1 MTIEFKIWAY
11 KSHEVYW
18 EFRRPAMAL
27 HATLPQSFD
36 LNRFIKSNWPS
47 WQANFA
53 RMGCGDATVK
63 PSEKVARYWGEEF
76 LTDEF
81 VRQEFSITTRG

>member
-1 MTIEFKIWAY
+1 MNRPCEVWFLDGTKPLDGGGVMTIEFKIWAY

-63 PSEKVARYWGEEF
+63 PS
-76 LTDEF
+76 
-81 VRQEFSITTRG
+81 